1 METEDKFYEKTLAT
15 TRTYTGKIVNVDVL
29 DVELP
34 DGRRAKREIVRRGNA
49 VAILAQRPDG
59 KFVFVKQYRKA
70 AEQALIEVIAGMIEP
85 GEDPLVAATRETA
98 DGPGAHGAGRR
109 GRRPLPS
116 FRLAREVSVRRMAR
130 RAMYPRRPR
139 RVASERPH
147 PHRPRRGRRSRRR
160 ATRTQK
166 T

>member
-49 VAILAQRPDG
+49 VAILARRPDG

-70 AEQALIEVIAGMIEP
+70 AEQGHVGAQLSLADCYANGWGVPKDP
-85 GEDPLVAATRETA
+85 GQAAWWR
-98 DGPGAHGAGRR
+98 DK
-109 GRRPLPS
+109 
-116 FRLAREVSVRRMAR
+116 
-130 RAMYPRRPR
+130 
-139 RVASERPH
+139 
-147 PHRPRRGRRSRRR
+147 
-160 ATRTQK
+160 ATGEK
-166 T
+166 